1 MTPVNQPLTS
11 SSQNA
16 GEALEATTPTSP
28 TSPTPAPTPAPAPAP
43 PKLAT
48 ETPPPTTSTAPPQK
62 AKKIRVAE
70 AVESG
75 VEGLLRFLQRLA
87 LTALRVLFRPREGLR
102 AFLAD
107 RRSEPPSYVLPL
119 TFLAIGVFLLS
130 LLGQTAG
137 VFVLDWIWFT
147 DDIAQKITEA
157 LRKEVSLA
165 SVVVQAIPG
174 MAGVLVLASV
184 CQLLGQPWPLTHRL
198 VQITYAYAM
207 GAQALMLFIVA
218 FGLISVGTLTSS
230 RFTTTA
236 DSTFVAYLTVS
247 AAIVGM
253 LTAFIGPAI
262 FMFRSLRLRSIAHP
276 RRRMSMLLFRAW
288 ILASILGGHVLILYG
303 ARAPNELISAAKG
316 STTPAIDVGSVTFT
330 MTKVSLLIDAVVTLK
345 NRKDTELTWLTKDV
359 DLRLQVP
366 KAANGARECSS
377 DWLHVPV
384 LRVTDARGDALPF
397 VQLDAA
403 KSTWLTLHAEIPLTA
418 QISEK
423 LRQTKDWATF
433 LNVRT
438 SVGEGSQICAYRTL
452 AEIPAATS
460 HTGQGVARR
469 RN

>member
-1 MTPVNQPLTS
+1 MTLVNQPS
-11 SSQNA
+11 MKSSQNSS
-16 GEALEATTPTSP
+16 EALEVTTPTSP
-28 TSPTPAPTPAPAPAP
+28 ISPSY

-48 ETPPPTTSTAPPQK
+48 EEHPPTPTPPPK

-87 LTALRVLFRPREGLR
+87 LTALRVLFRPRAGLR

-107 RRSEPPSYVLPL
+107 RRNEPPNYVLPL

-174 MAGVLVLASV
+174 MAGVLILASV
-184 CQLLGQPWPLTHRL
+184 CQFLGKPWPLTRRL
-198 VQITYAYAM
+198 VLITYAYAM
-207 GAQALMLFIVA
+207 GAQTLMLFIVA
-218 FGLISVGTLTSS
+218 FGLVSVGTLTSS
-230 RFTTTA
+230 RFTATA
-236 DSTFVAYLTVS
+236 DSTLLAYITVGT
-247 AAIVGM
+247 AIAGM
-253 LTAFIGPAI
+253 LTAFVGPAI
-262 FMFRSLRLRSIAHP
+262 FMFRSLRLRSNAHP
-276 RRRMSMLLFRAW
+276 RRRVSMLFFRVW
-288 ILASILGGHVLILYG
+288 VLASILGGHVLILYG
-303 ARAPNELISAAKG
+303 ARAPNELIAAARG
-316 STTPAIDVGSVTFT
+316 PTTPAIDVESVTFT
-330 MTKVSLLIDAVVTLK
+330 MTKVSFLIDTVVTLK

-366 KAANGARECSS
+366 KTANGTRECSS
-377 DWLHVPV
+377 DWLHAPV

-397 VQLDAA
+397 VQLDGA
-403 KSTWLTLHAEIPLTA
+403 KSTWLTLHTEIPLTT
-418 QISEK
+418 QISQK
-423 LRQTKDWATF
+423 LLKTKDWATF
-433 LNVRT
+433 LNIRT

-452 AEIPAATS
+452 AEMTPATT
-460 HTGQGVARR
+460 HVRHGVARH